1 MLTKTFKVGNS
12 SPNNAAMVSDLQ
24 AEDLEDA
31 TMEFIEDAI
40 AETLQQFTN
49 IKVLGV
55 SVDTSIDVFGYDV
68 EVTYEETKKGR

>member
-12 SPNNAAMVSDLQ
+12 SPSNAAMVKDLQ

-31 TMEFIEDAI
+31 TMEFVEDAV
-40 AETLQQFTN
+40 AETLAQFTN

-55 SVDTSIDVFGYDV
+55 TAETSIDVFGYDV
-68 EVTYEETKKGR
+68 EVTYEER